1 MRSSF
6 RLRRDPHHSTPHNIS
21 GEKKSPHHEA
31 LAKFTRRGSR
41 RRRAA
46 SGCTIRSVG
55 VHGEEYDEETTKNT
69 PDRWRW
75 ECKSA
80 NEKFVAYSTLKNRR
94 CFQRRQIVLFY
105 CTFTSNTCASAL
117 DTSAGGKVFANTRGS
132 KENEK
137 N

>member
-75 ECKSA
+75 GSSERLTFHEVSRCMDFAGRNGCQNNDVSSP
-80 NEKFVAYSTLKNRR
+80 STKRVDLR
-94 CFQRRQIVLFY
+94 
-105 CTFTSNTCASAL
+105 
-117 DTSAGGKVFANTRGS
+117 
-132 KENEK
+132 
-137 N
+137 